1 MLKNVPI
8 ACLLTVVAI
17 VPLAHAQ
24 LSKGPNGGIV
34 ATSQGH
40 PIELVLKGQEIVFY
54 LRDDDGSALASKDML
69 GRATIQEGGKT
80 IMVTLEPM
88 APNMLAGKLEGPVG
102 AKARV
107 VFSANFRRGAH
118 THTLTARYVAQ

>member
-1 MLKNVPI
+1 MLKYAPA
-8 ACLLTVVAI
+8 ACLLTIVAI
-17 VPLAHAQ
+17 MAVAHAQ
-24 LSKGPNGGIV
+24 SSKGPNGGIV

-54 LRDDDGSALASKDML
+54 LRDDDGSALTTKDMQ

-80 IMVTLEPM
+80 ISITLEPA
-88 APNMLAGKLEGPVG
+88 APNMLAGKLAAPVG

-118 THTLTARYVAQ
+118 THTLTARYVTQ

>member
-54 LRDDDGSALASKDML
+54 LRDDDGSALATKDML
-69 GRATIQEGGKT
+69 GRATIQEGGERSWLRWSLWRRT
-80 IMVTLEPM
+80 CWR
-88 APNMLAGKLEGPVG
+88 ASW
-102 AKARV
+102 RV
-107 VFSANFRRGAH
+107 RSGRRPASCSRPISAVA
-118 THTLTARYVAQ
+118 LTRTR

>member
-1 MLKNVPI
+1 MLKYVPI

-17 VPLAHAQ
+17 VPLGHAQ
-24 LSKGPNGGIV
+24 SSKGPNGGIV

-40 PIELVLKGQEIVFY
+40 PIELVIKEHEIVFY
-54 LRDDDGSALASKDML
+54 LRDDDGSALPTKDMH
-69 GRATIQEGGKT
+69 GRATIQDAGKT
-80 IMVTLEPM
+80 ITVTLEPA
-88 APNMLAGKLEGPVG
+88 APNMLTGKLEAPVA

-118 THTLTARYVAQ
+118 THTLTARYVMQ